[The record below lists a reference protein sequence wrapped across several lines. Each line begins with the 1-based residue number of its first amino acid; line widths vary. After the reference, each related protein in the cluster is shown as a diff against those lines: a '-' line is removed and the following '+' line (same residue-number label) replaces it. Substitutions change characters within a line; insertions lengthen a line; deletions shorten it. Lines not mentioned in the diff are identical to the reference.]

1 MVLQKRLPVVS
12 EHFFYLPEGTAQEG
26 TPIEVG
32 SPRWHDWLAD
42 EAHRSFS
49 LRHALGTFTVRREHV
64 RQGWYW
70 YVYHKT
76 GGKLRK
82 AYLGKAEE
90 ITLERLER
98 VAAMLTSQS
107 DAGPLVDG
115 YLSGEHLWTGHPY
128 PSSGSTM
135 VP

>member
-12 EHFFYLPEGTAQEG
+12 EHFFYLPERTAQEG

-49 LRHALGTFTVRREHV
+49 LRHALGTFTARRERV

-70 YVYHKT
+70 YAYHKS

-98 VAAMLTSQS
+98 VTAMLMGQS
-107 DAGPLVDG
+107 DAGPPVDG
-115 YLSGEHLWTGHPY
+115 HLSDELPQTGHP
-128 PSSGSTM
+128 
-135 VP
+135 